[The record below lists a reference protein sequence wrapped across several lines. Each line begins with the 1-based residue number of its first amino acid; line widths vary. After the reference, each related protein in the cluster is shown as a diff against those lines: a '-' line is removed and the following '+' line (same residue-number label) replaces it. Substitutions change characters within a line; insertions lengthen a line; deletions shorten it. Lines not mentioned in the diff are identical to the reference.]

1 MKIQVIITL
10 WQGLIS
16 DVQAFANKETAKV
29 EYKRLCR
36 EYNYDPQA
44 EYNAIEGEVYQYEAW
59 LK

>member
-1 MKIQVIITL
+1 MKIYILIAL

-16 DVQAFANKETAKV
+16 NVQAFAEESKAKS
-29 EYKRLCR
+29 EYEKLCQ

-44 EYNAIEGEVYQYEAW
+44 EYNSIEGEVYQYEAW